1 MRVER
6 ATPWVTKPSGTEVTV
21 RSRLRKVWRASAY
34 LMLGA
39 AVGVLAWF
47 LVAGLLLVMALALV
61 LVGLPLLP
69 EAVLVLR
76 RFASL
81 ERWRA
86 GRVLGVPI
94 AERYTPDR
102 DPPRAA
108 AGVVSHSATYRMRSG
123 CWCRRSS
130 ACSSA

>member
-1 MRVER
+1 
-6 ATPWVTKPSGTEVTV
+6 
-21 RSRLRKVWRASAY
+21 
-34 LMLGA
+34 
-39 AVGVLAWF
+39 
-47 LVAGLLLVMALALV
+47 MALALV

-94 AERYTPDR
+94 AERYTLTGTLRERLRGRQPLR
-102 DPPRAA
+102 HLP
-108 AGVVSHSATYRMRSG
+108 MRSG